1 MVMWSIFTWRV
12 VLEVVV
18 VMEVDATVVI
28 GATVVVEVMTIGALY
43 SGAGGMMF
51 TAVNTP
57 SSEAIVNMRVC
68 I

>member
-12 VLEVVV
+12 VV
-18 VMEVDATVVI
+18 EVDATVVI
-28 GATVVVEVMTIGALY
+28 GATVVVVEVMTIGALY
-43 SGAGGMMF
+43 CGAGGMMF

-57 SSEAIVNMRVC
+57 SSEAIVNMTVC